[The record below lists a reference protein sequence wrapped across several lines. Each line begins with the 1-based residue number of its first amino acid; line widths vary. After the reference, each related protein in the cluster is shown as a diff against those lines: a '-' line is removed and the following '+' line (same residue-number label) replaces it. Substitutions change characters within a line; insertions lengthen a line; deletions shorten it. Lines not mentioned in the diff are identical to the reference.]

1 MRILLVATRPED
13 ATAVESTLL
22 DEGHTVTTCF
32 DGHGGPCRGAKDV
45 EQCPLESSVDL
56 AVIARAPGVEP
67 GLLEMGATCAVHHR
81 VGVIEIDPAD
91 PPIDSLYDLAD
102 AAEAAVVADYERSV
116 RDLVER
122 ALPPGAVAVIDVTRR
137 DLDVHVSVLVDRRLD
152 VLTVSAIADRARAG
166 VRRHDRFAQ
175 VIDVAVVQGAC

>member
-22 DEGHTVTTCF
+22 GEGHTVTTCS
-32 DGHGGPCRGAKDV
+32 DGNGGPCRGTEHV

-56 AVIARAPGVEP
+56 AVIARGQGVEP

-81 VGVIEIDPAD
+81 VGVVEIDPAD
-91 PPIDSLYDLAD
+91 PPLESLYDLAD
-102 AAEAAVVADYERSV
+102 AAEAAVVAEYEQSV
-116 RDLVER
+116 RDLIHR
-122 ALPPGAVAVIDVTRR
+122 ALPAGTVPAVVVTRR
-137 DLDVHVSVLVDRRLD
+137 DQDVHVSVLVDRRLD
-152 VLTVSAIADRARAG
+152 ALTVSAVADRARAG
-166 VRRHDRFAQ
+166 VRRHDRFAK